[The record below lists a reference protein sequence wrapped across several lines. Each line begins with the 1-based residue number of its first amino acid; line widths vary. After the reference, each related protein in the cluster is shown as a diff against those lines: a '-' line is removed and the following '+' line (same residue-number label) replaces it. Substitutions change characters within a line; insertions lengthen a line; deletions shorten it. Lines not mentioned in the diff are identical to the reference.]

1 MTQVVQARCPHC
13 QQVLRIPADWLDK
26 PMRCKL
32 CRNTFEARPRTN
44 DTPLPP
50 TALSAGVIGRP
61 ATIARPAAA
70 VQPAVAASD
79 AQLFG
84 TANEASLQT
93 SPARLPT
100 RGVGKIIVLV
110 GCLGLFLMVVPAVV
124 GVVLIVVYSGGL
136 PTLLSGGDAE
146 EAEAAKDE
154 QSAKDAKGGKA
165 KDKAL
170 AKDKKGQAGAG
181 GGPTPRRAL
190 IIGVNNYLYLNSVH
204 NGKDEGRITG
214 LPDFVLANPPLKISP
229 QRTFVVCDGSKNPHS
244 TERTV
249 LRHAIKDFLDTSR
262 AQDRVLI
269 LFAGHATDIDKD
281 SYLIPINGR
290 KENPDTL
297 VPLKWVYDE
306 MAACKARQKVLVL
319 DVFRF
324 APARGFELPGA
335 GASEEGEMGEV
346 FAQNLKNPPPGVQ
359 VWCACS
365 KGQRSIE
372 FEGGSVFLE
381 ALRHTLDHSWVNNND
396 PLPVTQSFVDKVN
409 RQMKELIGGQKFV
422 QVSQLTGSPPASGAD
437 YDANE
442 PAALPIAIKQP
453 DLPGGDAASNAE
465 VDSILSD
472 IKRLPA
478 VRSARAGEEDRLLK
492 AVNLP
497 PFPAKVLNKYRPD
510 DKRTLAQLLDEFGKV
525 KAAVARDK
533 YAKEH
538 PVRGAVLD
546 AIEGLNKTEHLQMR
560 EDLRGPLNDKAKAA
574 FLREQKEPGL
584 LIFELEQVLDR
595 VKSAKSDMDNE
606 TSKRWR
612 AHFDFTEARLKA
624 RLVYLYEYNYLL
636 AAIRRDELPPLDK
649 DQDGWRVGSRK
660 KIQVNEVKAKTY
672 AKEADKLWKQIQKDY
687 PDTPWAILAY
697 RENLVALGLEWKAK
711 KE

>member
-32 CRNTFEARPRTN
+32 CRKTFEARPRSS

-50 TALSAGVIGRP
+50 TALAPGVVGKVAPVGRP
-61 ATIARPAAA
+61 AAVPPTASASDGLIFATNGDSPRPAAA
-70 VQPAVAASD
+70 
-79 AQLFG
+79 
-84 TANEASLQT
+84 
-93 SPARLPT
+93 RRT
-100 RGVGKIIVLV
+100 RGTGKIVALV
-110 GCLGLFLMVVPAVV
+110 GCAVMFLIGVPTAV
-124 GVVLIVVYSGGL
+124 GVAVLVAYNSGSL
-136 PTLLSGGDAE
+136 ASLIPTADAE
-146 EAEAAKDE
+146 NSPEADKDE
-154 QSAKDAKGGKA
+154 SPVKDKAPKGKA
-165 KDKAL
+165 KKAG
-170 AKDKKGQAGAG
+170 KDGKAVATSG
-181 GGPTPRRAL
+181 GGITPRRAL
-190 IIGVNNYLYLNSVH
+190 IISVNNYLYLNSVH
-204 NGKDEGRITG
+204 NGHDETLITG
-214 LPDFVLANPPLKISP
+214 LPDFVMANPPLKISP
-229 QRTFVVCDGSKNPHS
+229 QRTYVLCDGSKNPHT
-244 TERTV
+244 TELSV
-249 LRHAIKDFLDTSR
+249 LKNAIKDFLDTSR

-269 LFAGHATDIDKD
+269 VFAGHATEIDKD

-297 VPLKWVYDE
+297 VPLKWVYE
-306 MAACKARQKVLVL
+306 QMASCKARQKVLIL

-346 FAQNLKNPPPGVQ
+346 FATNLKSPPAGVQ
-359 VWCACS
+359 VWCACG
-365 KGQRSIE
+365 KGERSIE
-372 FEGGSVFLE
+372 FEGGSVFLQS
-381 ALRHTLDHSWVNNND
+381 LKQTLDHSWVNNTD
-396 PLPVTQSFVDKVN
+396 ALPITQSYVDKVN
-409 RQMKELIGGQKFV
+409 KQMKELIGAQKFT
-422 QVSQLTGSPPASGAD
+422 QVSHLTGSPPPTGAD
-437 YDANE
+437 YDSAE
-442 PAALPIAIKQP
+442 PGPLPISLKQP
-453 DLPGGDAASNAE
+453 DLPGGDAASYAE
-465 VDSILSD
+465 VNSILND

-478 VRSARAGEEDRLLK
+478 VRKGRAGEEDRLLK

-497 PFPAKVLNKYRPD
+497 PFPAKVLGKYRPD
-510 DKRTLAQLLDEFGKV
+510 DKRSLSALLDEFGKV
-525 KAAVARDK
+525 KADTARAK

-538 PVRGAVLD
+538 PVRGAVID
-546 AIEGLNKTEHLQMR
+546 AIEGLSKTEHLQMR
-560 EDLRGPLNDKAKAA
+560 ETLNGPLNDKQKAA

-584 LIFELEQVLDR
+584 LIFELEQVLDK
-595 VKSAKSDMDNE
+595 VKAAKDDMDNE

-636 AAIRRDELPPLDK
+636 AAIRRDELPTLEK

-660 KIQVNEVKAKTY
+660 KIQVNEPKAKNY
-672 AKEADKLWKQIQKDY
+672 AKEVDKLWKQIQKDY